1 MCIRDSYNGG
11 QGYMSKDTI
20 NKLVTGDRSTY
31 KDTSDKTPWHLVKV
45 MGSFVKLS
53 EKQAATPR
61 KYRDAKNTRKI
72 IKLKR
77 LSREAGEEVKSILR
91 ALGVNTNKVKYLLNQ
106 KAN

>member
-1 MCIRDSYNGG
+1 
-11 QGYMSKDTI
+11 
-20 NKLVTGDRSTY
+20 
-31 KDTSDKTPWHLVKV
+31 

-53 EKQAATPR
+53 EKQSATPR

-91 ALGVNTNKVKYLLNQ
+91 ALGVNTNKVKHLLNE
-106 KAN
+106 KAQ